1 MNGNLNEIISKI
13 SLIIKDYKYLPEVVD
28 RESIASIDLHVERWI
43 SQFDL
48 EDREFVLKH
57 TYNLLSKNYYSETR
71 YDNLLRG
78 VAKNENNEK
87 HFRSDC
93 FVSIQSHG
101 GSQNEITEKLNK
113 FIQNE
118 INLSLPVLSLD
129 NDNADFSKFRY
140 ITYLD
145 DFSFSG
151 KLIGDDI
158 EKIITDLELDNV
170 NIRILV
176 FLAHSQGF
184 YNLERRLYDFVKDNE
199 LDINFHFNKRFWG
212 DVDNSIS
219 NGYSWNTST
228 YFPESVTCNEVLEEK
243 GLLDAE
249 LYQPNYF
256 RNGSNNNCIL
266 GNESDRR
273 RIEKIF
279 SSIGF
284 HIISK
289 SASPKKSM
297 KPLGFS
303 TYHGFGFGGNV
314 FSYRNCPNN
323 TPLVFW
329 WGSYEETGNA
339 AIDCWYPLMKRRGY
353 YA

>member
-1 MNGNLNEIISKI
+1 MNGNYNEIISKI
-13 SLIIKDYKYLPEVVD
+13 SLIIKDYKYLPEEVD
-28 RESIASIDLHVERWI
+28 RESIASIDLHVEKWI

-48 EDREFVLKH
+48 EDRNFVLEH
-57 TYNLLSKNYYSETR
+57 TYNLLSENYYSESR
-71 YDNLLRG
+71 YDDLLRN
-78 VAKNENNEK
+78 VARDKKNKK
-87 HFRSDC
+87 HFMSDC

-101 GSQNEITEKLNK
+101 GSQNEITGKLNN

-118 INLSLPVLSLD
+118 NNLSLPVLSLG
-129 NDNADFSKFRY
+129 NVNADFSKFKF

-158 EKIITDLELDNV
+158 EKIITDLNLNNV
-170 NIRILV
+170 NIRILI

-184 YNLERRLYDFVKDNE
+184 YNLKRRLYDFVKDNE
-199 LDINFHFNKRFWG
+199 LDIHFHFNRRFWG
-212 DVDNSIS
+212 DVNNSIS
-219 NGYSWNTST
+219 YDYSCNTSI
-228 YFPESVTCNEVLEEK
+228 YFPELVTCNEVLEEK
-243 GLLDAE
+243 GLLGTE

-256 RNGSNNNCIL
+256 RNGSNDKCIL

-273 RIEKIF
+273 RIEKLF

-284 HIISK
+284 NIISN
-289 SASPKKSM
+289 STSPKKSM

-303 TYHGFGFGGNV
+303 TYRGFGFGGNV